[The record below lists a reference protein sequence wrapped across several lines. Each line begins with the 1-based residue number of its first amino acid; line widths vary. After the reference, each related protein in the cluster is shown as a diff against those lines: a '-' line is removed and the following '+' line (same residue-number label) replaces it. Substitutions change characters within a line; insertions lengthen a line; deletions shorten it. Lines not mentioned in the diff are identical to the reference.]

1 VSTRLLARG
10 RAPLVCACAALAVA
24 GCTTTAASSS
34 VSGQTLSIYVSAP
47 PRPSPEA
54 QDVLSAERL
63 AFNQSSGQVG
73 HFKVKLVQFHGREL
87 SDNARQAIGDTS
99 TIAYLGEIEPGTSGQ
114 TLGIT
119 NAQTVLQVTP
129 TDTALELTTASP
141 AVPGSPNRYY
151 ESLSANGR
159 TFARVVP
166 TSRLEAKALV
176 AEMQALGVRRLGAV
190 GDGTAYARA
199 LSQAVGTAGAGSISV
214 SSSTSGAD
222 GVLYTGASVAGAANQ
237 LNQAVAGNP
246 KVKLFASSAVA
257 EDALAAALSP
267 AAARN
272 AYVSEPGFTPAAL
285 PAQGQQFESAFR
297 AAYGHPPA
305 TRAIFGYEAM
315 KALLAVLQSAGT
327 SAGSRNTVVKDFFA
341 LRNRSSALG
350 TYSIDKN
357 GDPVFSAGAPFVISR
372 MTAGRLVPFKELPE
386 QG

>member
-1 VSTRLLARG
+1 
-10 RAPLVCACAALAVA
+10 
-24 GCTTTAASSS
+24 

-47 PRPSPEA
+47 PQPSPEA

-63 AFNQSSGQVG
+63 AFSQSGGQVG
-73 HFKVKLVQFHGREL
+73 HFKVKLVQFRGREL
-87 SDNARQAIGDTS
+87 SDNARQAIGDTT

-129 TDTALELTTASP
+129 TDTALELTTASL

-176 AEMQALGVRRLGAV
+176 AEMEALGVRRLGAV

-199 LSQAVGTAGAGSISV
+199 LSQAVGTAAAGSISV

-222 GVLYTGASVAGAANQ
+222 GVLYTGTSVAGAANQ
-237 LNQAVAGNP
+237 LNQAVAADP

-257 EDALAAALSP
+257 EEALAATLSP

-272 AYVSEPGFTPAAL
+272 AFVSEPGFTPAAL
-285 PAQGQQFESAFR
+285 PAQGQQFESAFL
-297 AAYGHPPA
+297 AAYGHAPA

-327 SAGSRNTVVKDFFA
+327 SAGSRNTVVKDFFS
-341 LRNRSSALG
+341 LRNRSSAVG

-357 GDPVFSAGAPFVISR
+357 GDPIFSAGAPFVISR
-372 MTAGRLVPFKELPE
+372 VSAGRLVPLKELPE